1 MALQFYELL
10 GDDDRRFSPYCWRI
24 RMALAHKG
32 LDAEIIPCRFTDKAA
47 LAFSGQERVPVLRH
61 GDVSVAD
68 SWDIACYLEET
79 WPDRP
84 SLFGGDV
91 GRGEARFIN
100 EWIPALSSPV
110 LKTVIKDIY
119 DHSHPDDRTYFRE
132 SREKRLGRTLEELDI
147 ERETHRG
154 EIEANMAPLR
164 YLLAKQPFICGNAP
178 AYGDYIVFGM
188 FQWVRSISPMR
199 LVEPGN
205 AVHDW
210 RRRMLDLHDG
220 LARSVTAYPE

>member
-1 MALQFYELL
+1 
-10 GDDDRRFSPYCWRI
+10 
-24 RMALAHKG
+24 
-32 LDAEIIPCRFTDKAA
+32 
-47 LAFSGQERVPVLRH
+47 
-61 GDVSVAD
+61 
-68 SWDIACYLEET
+68 
-79 WPDRP
+79 
-84 SLFGGDV
+84 
-91 GRGEARFIN
+91 
-100 EWIPALSSPV
+100 
-110 LKTVIKDIY
+110 
-119 DHSHPDDRTYFRE
+119 
-132 SREKRLGRTLEELDI
+132 
-147 ERETHRG
+147 
-154 EIEANMAPLR
+154 MAPLG